1 MLNVICVLVTFN
13 PDIKLLER
21 CISSILANGARLIV
35 VDNGSVPLCRVAAVH
50 DGNSVLIERLGKNRG
65 IAYAQNHGIRLALE
79 GGADFIWLSD
89 QDSVYE
95 SDYMEK
101 MLQSFET
108 AAELGCS
115 NVAAIAPAFY
125 DTNRG
130 AIQPIVRFAPFTAK
144 FLPEPGL
151 NRVSHV
157 IASGML
163 IPASV
168 FDVVGLK
175 QDSLFI
181 DWVDMEWCWRAHMK
195 YGYDIYVNG
204 AVQMTHSLG
213 DSHVELFGRKLI
225 LRSPFRHYFMVRNAV
240 AIALYTEYL
249 TLPVRLELFFK
260 ASVWTVLFPLLAPTK
275 RLEHFKS
282 TTTGF
287 LHGML
292 NRLGPK

>member
-1 MLNVICVLVTFN
+1 MSNVTCVLVTFN

-35 VDNGSVPLCRVAAVH
+35 VDNGSVSLCEVAAVS
-50 DGNSVLIERLGKNRG
+50 DGNSVLIERLGKNYG

-95 SDYMEK
+95 SDYVIK
-101 MLQSFET
+101 MLRAFEA
-108 AAELGCS
+108 AAELGYS
-115 NVAAIAPAFY
+115 DVAAIAPTFY

-130 AIQPIVRFAPFTAK
+130 AIQPIVKFAPFTSK

-163 IPASV
+163 IPAGV
-168 FDVVGLK
+168 LDVVGLK

-213 DSHVELFGRKLI
+213 DCHVELFGRKLI
-225 LRSPFRHYFMVRNAV
+225 LRSPFRHYFMVRNAI
-240 AIALYTEYL
+240 AIALYSEYL
-249 TLPVRLELFFK
+249 AFPVRLELFFK
-260 ASVWTVLFPLLAPTK
+260 ALVWMMLFPLLAPTN
-275 RLEHFKS
+275 RLEHFRS
-282 TTTGF
+282 TMTGF
-287 LHGML
+287 IQGVF

>member
-1 MLNVICVLVTFN
+1 MPNVTCVLITFN
-13 PDIKLLER
+13 PDIKILER
-21 CISSILANGARLIV
+21 SVGSILANGARLII
-35 VDNGSVPLCRVAAVH
+35 VDNGSAPPYESVTFSE
-50 DGNSVLIERLGKNRG
+50 GNSVLIERLGKNHG
-65 IAYAQNHGIRLALE
+65 IASAQNHGIRLALA

-89 QDSVYE
+89 QDSIYE
-95 SDYMEK
+95 PDYMVK
-101 MLQSFET
+101 MLLAFET
-108 AAELGCS
+108 AAELGYS

-130 AIQPIVRFAPFTAK
+130 AIQPIVRFAPFTSK

-151 NRVSHV
+151 NHVSHV

-175 QDSLFI
+175 QDNLFI

-213 DSHVELFGRKLI
+213 DCHVELFGRKII
-225 LRSPFRHYFMVRNAV
+225 LRSPFRHYFMVRNAI
-240 AIALYTEYL
+240 AIALYSEYL
-249 TLPVRLELFFK
+249 ALPVRLELFFK
-260 ASVWTVLFPLLAPTK
+260 ALVWTMLFPLLAPTN

-287 LHGML
+287 LHGVL